1 MFYGISWHHCVL
13 NVPWRVQNCHPR
25 FFVIGAHWPWY
36 SICNYLCNNILLLW
50 LWLQRPRAG
59 ERSIIADCTP
69 GCCTSPHRQPQHA
82 NTSKLSNLLRN
93 IQNIIKTVWCY
104 QLQCGDKQWSYW
116 YDQPKQLSTLIKFW
130 DKITFPKSFDMIIFL
145 PFNFQIKYMSSRK
158 ERIRNHERYDWTLT
172 TCVGGA
178 RNVFGSPVHVGNIPL
193 TPHSLK
199 SNFIFTFPGK
209 RLIQRIFSRSWA
221 CVPLCAH
228 WWK

>member
-93 IQNIIKTVWCY
+93 IQNIINTVWCSLLMRRELKSAETWVDGKTWY
-104 QLQCGDKQWSYW
+104 KTLCYWLMSQWIQQSANSRQFY
-116 YDQPKQLSTLIKFW
+116 IKFSRPLEFQQIW
-130 DKITFPKSFDMIIFL
+130 ARDSSVVVSVSSCTYFIGQMELKIFVLFFWRL
-145 PFNFQIKYMSSRK
+145 P
-158 ERIRNHERYDWTLT
+158 
-172 TCVGGA
+172 
-178 RNVFGSPVHVGNIPL
+178 
-193 TPHSLK
+193 
-199 SNFIFTFPGK
+199 
-209 RLIQRIFSRSWA
+209 
-221 CVPLCAH
+221 
-228 WWK
+228 